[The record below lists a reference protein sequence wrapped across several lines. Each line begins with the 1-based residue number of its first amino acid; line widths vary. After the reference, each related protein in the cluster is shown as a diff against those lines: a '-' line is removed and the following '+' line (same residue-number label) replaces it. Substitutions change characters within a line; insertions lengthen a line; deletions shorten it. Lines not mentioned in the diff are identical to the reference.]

1 MAEQWRRRRQ
11 ILTALNQADSFLSGE
26 TLAKQLDVS
35 RATIS
40 NHIDALEQAGVGI
53 YSVKGKG
60 YKLEKPVP
68 LIDGDKLIHQIENR
82 CFYFDEIDS
91 TNSFVLKHAEELK
104 SGDICIA
111 EYQSAGRGRRGRK
124 WASPYGSH
132 LYASMLWQFP
142 QGMAQAMGLSLVVGC
157 SLATVLEKLGLNEVA
172 VKWPND
178 VYLEGKKLAGILVE
192 MSGQADGECQVV
204 IGIGVN
210 LSMPAT
216 AAEQIDQPWADVLS
230 QQALPDKTEF
240 ATALHQ
246 QLKTDI
252 HLFEQQGLSA
262 FVERWQQVD
271 LYRDQSVKLLMADN
285 VIEGICRGIDT
296 QGALL
301 LEVDG
306 KVKAF
311 VGGEISVRESL
322 LKLN

>member
-1 MAEQWRRRRQ
+1 MAEQWHRRRQ
-11 ILTALNQADSFLSGE
+11 ILAALNQTDSFLSGE
-26 TLAKQLDVS
+26 ALAKQLDVS

-53 YSVKGKG
+53 FSVKGKG

-68 LIDGDKLIHQIENR
+68 LIDGDKLIHQIDNR

-91 TNSFVLKHAEELK
+91 TNSFMLKHAEELK

-132 LYASMLWQFP
+132 LYTSMLWRFS

-157 SLATVLEKLGLNEVA
+157 SLAKVLDELGLNDVA

-192 MSGQADGECQVV
+192 MSGQADGECQIV

-210 LSMPAT
+210 LAMPTT
-216 AAEQIDQPWADVLS
+216 AAEQIDQPWADVLT

-240 ATALHQ
+240 AIALHK
-246 QLKTDI
+246 QLKADI
-252 HLFEQQGLSA
+252 QRFEQQGLEA
-262 FVERWQQVD
+262 FIERWHCVD
-271 LYRDQSVKLLMADN
+271 LYRDKAIKLLMADN
-285 VIEGICRGIDT
+285 AIEGICRGIDA

-306 KVKAF
+306 EVKAF
-311 VGGEISVRESL
+311 VGGEISVRAG
-322 LKLN
+322 

>member
-1 MAEQWRRRRQ
+1 MAELWRRRRQ
-11 ILTALNQADSFLSGE
+11 ILTALNRAQSFLSGE
-26 TLAKQLDVS
+26 ALAQQLGVS

-68 LIDGDKLIHQIENR
+68 LIDGDKLIHQVENR

-111 EYQSAGRGRRGRK
+111 EYQTAGRGRRGRK

-132 LYASMLWQFP
+132 LYASMMWQFP
-142 QGMAQAMGLSLVVGC
+142 RGTAQATGLSLVAGC
-157 SLATVLEKLGLNEVA
+157 SLAAVLQQLGLNEVA

-178 VYLEGKKLAGILVE
+178 IYLEGKKLAGILVE
-192 MSGQADGECQVV
+192 MTGQADGVCLVV

-210 LSMPAT
+210 LSMPDT
-216 AAEQIDQPWADVLS
+216 AAEQIEQPWTDVLS
-230 QQALPDKTEF
+230 QQTLPDKTEF
-240 ATALHQ
+240 ALALHQ
-246 QLKTDI
+246 QLKADVQR
-252 HLFEQQGLSA
+252 FERLGLSA
-262 FVERWQQVD
+262 FVERWRQVD
-271 LYRDQSVKLLMADN
+271 LYINKTVTLLMADN
-285 VIEGICRGIDT
+285 EVEGICRGIDN

-301 LEVDG
+301 LEVAG
-306 KVKAF
+306 EVKSF
-311 VGGEISVRESL
+311 TGGEISVRPD
-322 LKLN
+322 N

>member
-1 MAEQWRRRRQ
+1 MAEQWHRRRQ
-11 ILTALNQADSFLSGE
+11 ILAALNRTDSYLSGE
-26 TLAKQLDVS
+26 ALAKQLDVS

-40 NHIDALEQAGVGI
+40 NHVDALEQAGVGI

-68 LIDGDKLIHQIENR
+68 LIDGDSLVHQIDDR

-91 TNSFVLKHAEELK
+91 TNSFILKHAEELK

-157 SLATVLEKLGLNEVA
+157 SLASVLKKLGLDDVA

-192 MSGQADGECQVV
+192 MSGQADGECNVV

-210 LSMPAT
+210 LSMPTT
-216 AAEQIDQPWADVLS
+216 AAEQIDQPWADIVS

-240 ATALHQ
+240 AIALHQ
-246 QLKTDI
+246 QLKADI
-252 HLFEQQGLSA
+252 QQFEQSGLSA
-262 FVERWQQVD
+262 FIERWQKVD
-271 LYRDQSVKLLMADN
+271 LYCDQPIKLLMADN
-285 VIEGICRGIDT
+285 VTEGICRGIDT

-306 KVKAF
+306 EVKAF
-311 VGGEISVRESL
+311 VGGEISVRAGS
-322 LKLN
+322 